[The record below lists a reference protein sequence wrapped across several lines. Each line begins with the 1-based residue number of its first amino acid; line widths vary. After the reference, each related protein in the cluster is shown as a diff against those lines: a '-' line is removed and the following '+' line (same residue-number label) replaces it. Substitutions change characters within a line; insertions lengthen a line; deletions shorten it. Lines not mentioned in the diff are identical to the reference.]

1 MTNLNFIIIVFTFTE
16 DTGKKLKV
24 LFRLFIH
31 TSVIGSAGLGWSGGN
46 CFFVGDVGATE
57 TGAPNPLMNIFVIMI
72 TINI

>member
-1 MTNLNFIIIVFTFTE
+1 M
-16 DTGKKLKV
+16 
-24 LFRLFIH
+24 FIH

-57 TGAPNPLMNIFVIMI
+57 TGAPNPLMKFVIMI